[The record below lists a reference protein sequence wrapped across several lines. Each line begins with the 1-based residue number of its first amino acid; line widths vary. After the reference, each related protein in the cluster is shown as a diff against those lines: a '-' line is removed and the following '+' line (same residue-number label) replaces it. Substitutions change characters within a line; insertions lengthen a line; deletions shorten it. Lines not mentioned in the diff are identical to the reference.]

1 MLNIRNFALTAAV
14 AGSLAVAATALAPRA
29 TIVDVAAGN
38 KDFSTLVSLVKK
50 AGLVDTLNSKGPFT
64 VFAPTNKAF
73 EKLPK
78 ATLTAVQNDDEL
90 LKRVLLYHVVPGKV
104 LAKDVV
110 KVTSANTAL
119 EGGKVKVNVKNGKVK
134 INDANVVKT
143 DIAASNGV
151 IHVID
156 SVLVPPANMSLA
168 ANVGTKA
175 KSCSDCTGK

>member
-1 MLNIRNFALTAAV
+1 MVTLRNLALTAAV
-14 AGSLAVAATALAPRA
+14 AGSFAVAATALAPRA

-38 KDFSTLVSLVKK
+38 KDFSTLVSLVKR
-50 AGLVDTLNSKGPFT
+50 AGLVDTLNGDGPFT

-104 LAKDVV
+104 MAKDVV
-110 KVTSANTAL
+110 KVDSADTAL
-119 EGGKVKVNVKNGKVK
+119 EGAKLKVKVKDGKVK
-134 INDANVVKT
+134 INGANVVKT

-156 SVLVPPANMSLA
+156 GVLVPPATMATA
-168 ANVGTKA
+168 ATARPKA
-175 KSCSDCTGK
+175 KACGGCTGN